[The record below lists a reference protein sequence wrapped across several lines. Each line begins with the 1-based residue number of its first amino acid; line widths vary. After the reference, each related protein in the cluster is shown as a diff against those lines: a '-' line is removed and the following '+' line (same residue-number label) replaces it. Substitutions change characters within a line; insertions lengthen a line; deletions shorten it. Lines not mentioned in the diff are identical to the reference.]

1 MISPVGIKQKLFLAV
16 EIVHLRIFGH
26 EMGEEM
32 RKFLGNLGISFFG
45 GTISSLL
52 LLAVSV
58 LAGRFLGPADY
69 GKYALYVALYSFLT
83 IFLSFGLET
92 TIVRLAANADKER
105 RRRILSTYAIFFFAN
120 SIFWSFVFLVFSDLI
135 SKFFGL
141 PTVFIVFALL
151 FSMTNALAVT
161 IENYLKLL
169 NQFIF
174 VNVVRVFQGIFL
186 LFSIIALYFL
196 FEGVFSLGWFVALNV
211 FALILVLIVFLFE
224 TRSYFTLVFDKGIL
238 KELLSFSS
246 VIFLGVI
253 SGYLIQNGTSI
264 LIDKFI
270 GSRELG
276 FYSAYYTLSALAT
289 GQFIVLF
296 SAVYFPAVAQAGDKS
311 VIARKIDRI
320 FPALGIGWF
329 ILSALVI
336 FFGMKLYGREYSIDY
351 MIVLFFSAYSLFN
364 LYGSLFGFIVISGG
378 KQEIV
383 RNLFIAWFFV
393 VALYFVFLITM
404 GMIGSLTLY
413 MVVAAYA
420 TIFFVNAI
428 LNKYFCNKYISSL

>member
-1 MISPVGIKQKLFLAV
+1 
-16 EIVHLRIFGH
+16 
-26 EMGEEM
+26 
-32 RKFLGNLGISFFG
+32 
-45 GTISSLL
+45 
-52 LLAVSV
+52 
-58 LAGRFLGPADY
+58 
-69 GKYALYVALYSFLT
+69 
-83 IFLSFGLET
+83 
-92 TIVRLAANADKER
+92 
-105 RRRILSTYAIFFFAN
+105 
-120 SIFWSFVFLVFSDLI
+120 
-135 SKFFGL
+135 
-141 PTVFIVFALL
+141 L

-196 FEGVFSLGWFVALNV
+196 FEGFFSLGWFVALNV

-224 TRSYFTLVFDKGIL
+224 TKSYFTLVFDKGIL

-311 VIARKIDRI
+311 AIARKIDRI

-413 MVVAAYA
+413 TVVAAYA

-428 LNKYFCNKYISSL
+428 LNKYFCNKYLSNL

>member
-311 VIARKIDRI
+311 AIARKIDRI

-428 LNKYFCNKYISSL
+428 LNKYFCNKYLSRL

>member
-196 FEGVFSLGWFVALNV
+196 FEGFFSLGWFVALNV

-224 TRSYFTLVFDKGIL
+224 TKSYFTLVFDKGIL

-329 ILSALVI
+329 ILSTLVI

-404 GMIGSLTLY
+404 GMTGSLTLY

>member
-1 MISPVGIKQKLFLAV
+1 MISPVGIKQKLFLVV

-32 RKFLGNLGISFFG
+32 RKFIGNLGISFFG

>member
-311 VIARKIDRI
+311 AIARKIDRI

-404 GMIGSLTLY
+404 GMTGSLTLY

-428 LNKYFCNKYISSL
+428 LNKYFCNKYLSRL

>member
-1 MISPVGIKQKLFLAV
+1 MISPVGIKQKLFLVV

-32 RKFLGNLGISFFG
+32 RKFIGNLGISFFG
-45 GTISSLL
+45 GTISSVLL
-52 LLAVSV
+52 FSVSV
-58 LAGRFLGPADY
+58 LAGRFLGPAEY

-196 FEGVFSLGWFVALNV
+196 FEGFFSLGWFVALNV

-224 TRSYFTLVFDKGIL
+224 TKSYFTLVFDKGIL

-311 VIARKIDRI
+311 AIARKIDRI

-413 MVVAAYA
+413 TVVAAYA

-428 LNKYFCNKYISSL
+428 LNKYFCNKYLSNL